1 MQSITFGTCLLD
13 SIEAAGLAP
22 TPGSLAND
30 FFVACG
36 AAQVGPWR
44 ALTPT
49 RYGLDVLT
57 VSNYLIANGLP
68 PLVVWDHDQFWYP
81 HPEALGHAAIL
92 IDVSDNH
99 ARAAKLV
106 HIVFGPVT
114 RARAMGSANYAAP
127 CTFAHS
133 HTLDSSNGRGAGRG
147 RAHNAPRVRSQRALP
162 PRVPRVRRVRRGER
176 PPRRLARGAA
186 GQRALRPVRDT
197 RVVAAPSAYSSA
209 SSARN
214 SVPFHYAGKE
224 ALGTV
229 SPTGLNLAVAASSP
243 VTFPMGY
250 RVMNT
255 FARYRVTRLR
265 FSYEPSVGTATAGT
279 VWLAFSPTPFAEPVV
294 FEDITTA
301 ASVASGPVWAP
312 IHIDVRYEP
321 TQRWLLNYNST
332 VWNYKS
338 PDYNLGMLYV
348 FMAGVAGDAP
358 VGIVNIDYSVAL
370 VDRARTLPNLA
381 GPPALLA
388 LQAPQGQLD
397 QRADSAHR
405 VPPASKAQL
414 DLPEP
419 QEHKDLREPQESLD
433 FLVPPE
439 L

>member
-1 MQSITFGTCLLD
+1 MQSITFGTCLID
-13 SIEAAGLAP
+13 SIESAGLAP
-22 TPGSLAND
+22 SPGRLAND

-57 VSNYLIANGLP
+57 VSNYLIANGGP
-68 PLVVWDHDQFWYP
+68 PLIVWDQDQFWYP

-92 IDVSDNH
+92 IEVDDNH
-99 ARAAKLV
+99 ARCAKLV
-106 HIVFGPVT
+106 HVSFGPIT
-114 RARAMGSANYAAP
+114 RARGSANVSYAAP

-133 HTLDSSNGRGAGRG
+133 HTLDSSNGRGASRPRPLRASRARGQRATLTRLPRVGRG
-147 RAHNAPRVRSQRALP
+147 RRPM
-162 PRVPRVRRVRRGER
+162 R
-176 PPRRLARGAA
+176 PPRPLAGRRAN
-186 GQRALRPVRDT
+186 QRAIRSVRDT
-197 RVVAAPSAYSSA
+197 RVVSAPSAYSSA
-209 SSARN
+209 SSTRN
-214 SVPFHYAGKE
+214 SVPFHYTGKE

-229 SPTGLNLAVAASSP
+229 SPAGLNLAVAASSP
-243 VTFPMGY
+243 VTFPMGH

-265 FSYEPSVGTATAGT
+265 FSYEPSVGTASAGT

-312 IHIDVRYEP
+312 VHIDVRYEP
-321 TQRWLLNYNST
+321 TQRWLLNYST
-332 VWNYKS
+332 ATWNYKS

-358 VGIVNIDYSVAL
+358 VGIVNIDYSIAL

-388 LQAPQGQLD
+388 PLALAGPSD
-397 QRADSAHR
+397 QRADSVHR
-405 VPPASKAQL
+405 VPPVSRVQQGPPEQQERKDQL
-414 DLPEP
+414 ERPESP
-419 QEHKDLREPQESLD
+419 A